1 MGDFVELIV
10 FLAVVLVAM
19 LAGGKKRGKQQ
30 QQRRPL
36 SGRPPARP
44 VRRATPAVPDRE
56 WREPEDRSAPPTPV
70 VPTES
75 AGEPTRQSVAREI
88 LELLGAQ
95 LEEQPAPPAPPT
107 PPPRDAVALD
117 DYRREAVS
125 LERPP
130 REPQALDA
138 VELSRQREHDEF
150 HDRYV
155 DGCPMSGAKG
165 VQRDFARW
173 PGYERAWRRAFHRLW
188 ERRHGQEMTRGKRK
202 GKLWP
207 GLPGIETPDQLFEWW
222 QSGLAAPDEDDGCQL
237 GLW

>member
-56 WREPEDRSAPPTPV
+56 WREPEERSAPPTPV

-130 REPQALDA
+130 REPQALDS

-155 DGCPMSGAKG
+155 D
-165 VQRDFARW
+165 VQAE
-173 PGYERAWRRAFHRLW
+173 PQPRRPRSRYHRL
-188 ERRHGQEMTRGKRK
+188 
-202 GKLWP
+202 
-207 GLPGIETPDQLFEWW
+207 TPRTAREAVIWKTIISPPKALE
-222 QSGLAAPDEDDGCQL
+222 
-237 GLW
+237 